1 MGSLILSLVIQP
13 PAGVCAKAVENSFWG
28 PENSF
33 LKVEIVENQHLG
45 FDDISIDRDHI

>member
-1 MGSLILSLVIQP
+1 MRSLNT

-45 FDDISIDRDHI
+45 FDDISTDIEHI